1 MPISVTRWLDY
12 LLNIWPFTTLKN
24 SSITKTF
31 AKVGTNFCLIL
42 MNLKIIKYYIFC
54 QSGEISPN
62 LVTLNCQ
69 SMYAIIAAAKNVK
82 VGITLL
88 CQKLLLLLFQSKCT
102 YAIRTV
108 FYNEKPITQLKGHY
122 KTWLKWSVNYNYK
135 IISVEGN
142 LVLGKARHFGIRPKL
157 TFIFEKRVGLAQDRC
172 KVYRWIKI

>member
-1 MPISVTRWLDY
+1 MARLFAQYLAIYNTKK
-12 LLNIWPFTTLKN
+12 LLNNKN
-24 SSITKTF
+24 ICESRYKLLPNSNEPK
-31 AKVGTNFCLIL
+31 N
-42 MNLKIIKYYIFC
+42 YYIFC

-62 LVTLNCQ
+62 LVTLICQ

-122 KTWLKWSVNYNYK
+122 KTWLK
-135 IISVEGN
+135 
-142 LVLGKARHFGIRPKL
+142 
-157 TFIFEKRVGLAQDRC
+157 
-172 KVYRWIKI
+172 